1 MKISE
6 SDVQYV
12 ASLAMLEVAENEKK
26 ELADQLSRIV
36 EYVEQLNKLDV
47 SGIEPTAQ
55 VVTSVKHAVREDRV
69 VPRTGSSEAGK
80 TVKLFK
86 VPKVITEQ
94 MNLNNITADKL
105 VALYKNKD
113 LSVTEVIRSTYE
125 EVERVDKDIRAF
137 ISLCPERALEE
148 ARRVDAKLLRA
159 NRWSPWPGCR
169 LRSRTTW
176 PFAIFRRPA
185 DRGFLRIMSR
195 RTRRLR

>member
-12 ASLAMLEVAENEKK
+12 ARLAMLEVAENERK

-55 VVTSVKHAVREDRV
+55 VVTSMKHAVREDRV

-86 VPKVITEQ
+86 VPKVITE
-94 MNLNNITADKL
+94 
-105 VALYKNKD
+105 
-113 LSVTEVIRSTYE
+113 R
-125 EVERVDKDIRAF
+125 
-137 ISLCPERALEE
+137 
-148 ARRVDAKLLRA
+148 
-159 NRWSPWPGCR
+159 
-169 LRSRTTW
+169 
-176 PFAIFRRPA
+176 
-185 DRGFLRIMSR
+185 
-195 RTRRLR
+195 